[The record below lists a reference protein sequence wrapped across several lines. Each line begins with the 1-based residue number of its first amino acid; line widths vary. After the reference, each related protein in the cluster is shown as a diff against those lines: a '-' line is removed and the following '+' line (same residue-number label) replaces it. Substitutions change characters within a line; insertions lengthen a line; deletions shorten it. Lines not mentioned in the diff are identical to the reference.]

1 MSSSDEDGD
10 ANGAHPFVLVRVR
23 VRVACRVS
31 LHHVSTDV
39 MPRRVVTG
47 CFLLSSQ

>member
-23 VRVACRVS
+23 MRVHAI
-31 LHHVSTDV
+31 
-39 MPRRVVTG
+39 
-47 CFLLSSQ
+47 SSSPLEPS